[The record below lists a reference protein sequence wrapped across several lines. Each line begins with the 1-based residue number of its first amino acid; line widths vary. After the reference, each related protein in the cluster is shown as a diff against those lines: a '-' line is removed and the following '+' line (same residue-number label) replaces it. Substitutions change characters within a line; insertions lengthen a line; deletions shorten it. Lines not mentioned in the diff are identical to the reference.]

1 EEKGSMGG
9 NVNVLA
15 ARFLLTSGHVMATCL
30 ALHALPLTGAE
41 GAVVLVA
48 LSFLLA
54 AVSLVT
60 GIDIFSPPRNAVHIA
75 CHFLGGVMLSR
86 VVLYK
91 LPSAYLWHVVLVAHL
106 PSSCCTLDAARRL
119 FLVRA
124 SPHRY

>member
-1 EEKGSMGG
+1 MSSRA
-9 NVNVLA
+9 VLLSLC
-15 ARFLLTSGHVMATCL
+15 LLSSNLCCCL
-30 ALHALPLTGAE
+30 IEYLTG
-41 GAVVLVA
+41 VQ
-48 LSFLLA
+48 
-54 AVSLVT
+54 
-60 GIDIFSPPRNAVHIA
+60 RNAVHIA